1 MTLSPQP
8 PDYSIV
14 VPVYDSGPRLR
25 ELVDRLT
32 RVFVD
37 SVGASYEIILVDD
50 GSTNPVTRSL
60 LPQLAELPNV
70 LVVRLTKNFG
80 KAGAVMGGLSQSR
93 GQWIVTI
100 DDDLQQLPE
109 DIPKLIALRAH
120 DMVTARHRKRK
131 HSWSRELTSR
141 IKQRFDSTV
150 LGYTVPLS
158 ALKLINRRVV
168 DGMLARAADQPFIP
182 ALIIE
187 VTSDIVAVETS
198 HHKSAY
204 PASRYTFRARWRQF
218 NNLLYGNSGFMMR
231 VAAWSGM
238 VLILLALAAVPA
250 LLAARLAGAVGDITT
265 GFILVAI
272 FLVGGANLAAIGI
285 SGEYLVRILGVSSKR
300 PAFVIRERLGEPADG
315 TSGEASNSRNS
326 R

>member
-1 MTLSPQP
+1 MTISPQA
-8 PDYSIV
+8 PDYSVV
-14 VPVYDSGPRLR
+14 VPVYNSGPQLR

-32 RVFVD
+32 RVFED
-37 SVGASYEIILVDD
+37 SVGASHEIILVDD

-80 KAGAVMGGLSQSR
+80 KAGAVMAGLSQSR
-93 GQWIVTI
+93 GQWAVTI

-120 DMVTARHRKRK
+120 DMVTARHGKRK

-141 IKQRFDSTV
+141 IKQRFDSAV

-204 PASRYTFRARWRQF
+204 AKSRYTLRSRWRQF
-218 NNLLYGNSGFMMR
+218 TNLLYGNSGFMMR

-238 VLILLALAAVPA
+238 AMILLAVVAAFA
-250 LLAARLAGAVGDITT
+250 LLAGLAAGVLSDITS
-265 GFILVAI
+265 GFIIVVI

-285 SGEYLVRILGVSSKR
+285 SGEYLVRIMGVSSKR
-300 PAFVIRERLGEPADG
+300 PAFVIRERLGSPDDG
-315 TSGEASNSRNS
+315 TPGNASNNPDNR
-326 R
+326 